1 MSVDNWQSFINVNMF
16 RDASDPTANNM
27 EYLFYMTNPNAGGY
41 NSSSNSDPLS
51 NSLFNLTT
59 LKTLV
64 KLGMNTPNIVG
75 ADKDKVFGQDF
86 NLNDWADIAKT
97 LELNDSD
104 EGDGLVIGKKRAYLI
119 WLWLYT
125 AKEWSF

>member
-1 MSVDNWQSFINVNMF
+1 MF
-16 RDASDPTANNM
+16 RSASDLTANMEHLFNMTNPSVGSKDPTANI
-27 EYLFYMTNPNAGGY
+27 
-41 NSSSNSDPLS
+41 DPLG

-64 KLGMNTPNIVG
+64 NLGMNTPNIIG
-75 ADKDKVFGQDF
+75 ADKDTVFSQDF

-97 LELNDSD
+97 LDLIDSD
-104 EGDGLVIGKKRAYLI
+104 DNDGLVIGEKRAYLI